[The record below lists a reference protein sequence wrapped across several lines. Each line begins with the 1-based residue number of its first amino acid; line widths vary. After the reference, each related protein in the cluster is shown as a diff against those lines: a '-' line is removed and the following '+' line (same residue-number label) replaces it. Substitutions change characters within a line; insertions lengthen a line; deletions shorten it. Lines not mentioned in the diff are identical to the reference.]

1 MLFEIMMCW
10 ISGKLDYVYAC
21 FFFFSSRRRH
31 TRYIGDWSSDVC
43 SSDLHDQEGVP
54 ESLPAITGREDAWR
68 REAEVCHDIL
78 HCSLAAQKKSLTV
91 IGHHPQDEGLRPRGR
106 CSCQAKCI
114 SNLRSVALGARHMR
128 AQGCGAC

>member
-1 MLFEIMMCW
+1 M
-10 ISGKLDYVYAC
+10 
-21 FFFFSSRRRH
+21 
-31 TRYIGDWSSDVC
+31 
-43 SSDLHDQEGVP
+43 P

-78 HCSLAAQKKSLTV
+78 HGSLAAQKKSLTV

-114 SNLRSVALGARHMR
+114 DGGEVTSAQSHWGRGICELRDAERVAKEGEQVLVQPIVGPLVHR
-128 AQGCGAC
+128 AALQAHV